1 MPRSSRGFGC
11 RAVRGA
17 ACRRVNEAPRFLALL
32 WGWFLHDGLI
42 RSLWHLAHAAEP
54 EGVSSL
60 NPTVAINPHPAHS
73 PHLSWGGPRA
83 IPLSSPPQCRTPLC
97 GHSQLLQEAQAAE
110 GVGLQLADVVHAQ
123 IPVGKK
129 TFSDQ
134 SQCSV
139 HRIAVCQ
146 APLLCTGKHFSERK
160 PCTVHLSDDS
170 SVQPGLCLQRDGEQQ
185 SVFLLTLF
193 CSALHALRLDDPTM

>member
-42 RSLWHLAHAAEP
+42 RSLWHLAHAAQP

-83 IPLSSPPQCRTPLC
+83 IPPPPHAGPPYVGTHSSSRKRRRRKALGCSWLMLFMLRSLW
-97 GHSQLLQEAQAAE
+97 GRRHSQISHSAA
-110 GVGLQLADVVHAQ
+110 
-123 IPVGKK
+123 
-129 TFSDQ
+129 
-134 SQCSV
+134 
-139 HRIAVCQ
+139 
-146 APLLCTGKHFSERK
+146 CTE
-160 PCTVHLSDDS
+160 
-170 SVQPGLCLQRDGEQQ
+170 
-185 SVFLLTLF
+185 
-193 CSALHALRLDDPTM
+193 